1 MKIYKSFEQIEYDLK
16 RLKLERQ
23 IGAEQLKGV
32 KHEFS
37 ESLKPVNWIVTGAK
51 FAGKYGVLI
60 LIKKFFRKF

>member
-1 MKIYKSFEQIEYDLK
+1 MKIYNSFEEIEYDLK

-37 ESLKPVNWIVTGAK
+37 ESLKPIYWISSAAK
-51 FAGKYGVLI
+51 FAGKYGVLMI
-60 LIKKFFRKF
+60 IKKFFRKF